1 MTGIFRDRP
10 ADDDLTLRTLAAMYD
25 YSLPYRQAV
34 ARAQERHVDYCDD
47 EDCQDDNHAA
57 ALARLEDDIAEMYHD

>member
-1 MTGIFRDRP
+1 
-10 ADDDLTLRTLAAMYD
+10 MYD

-57 ALARLEDDIAEMYHD
+57 AFARLEDDIAEMYHD